1 MISRFLNLSNDF
13 LQGFIFPQPWKLPMP
28 IKGKALLI
36 LQKIPCIVSW
46 RWFKLTG
53 WVLLQYL
60 HPESRYDG
68 EDMSLISIYNKNK
81 KRRGKSKY
89 LLSVMVDVVKDGD
102 IISYLIAYSFFI
114 SSRLNSVEGRL
125 VITHS

>member
-13 LQGFIFPQPWKLPMP
+13 LQGFIFTQPWKLPMP

>member
-1 MISRFLNLSNDF
+1 MFFR
-13 LQGFIFPQPWKLPMP
+13 
-28 IKGKALLI
+28 
-36 LQKIPCIVSW
+36 C
-46 RWFKLTG
+46 
-53 WVLLQYL
+53 
-60 HPESRYDG
+60 DG

-81 KRRGKSKY
+81 KKRGKSKY